1 MLRRFSGQFLKLKY
15 MLKLKASLEMLT
27 FVAQFASRF
36 FKNVFPP
43 FLHKSKTLQK
53 VCVNPAAAF
62 AGA

>member
-1 MLRRFSGQFLKLKY
+1 